1 MPINDIYGIITIL
14 WYLKDNGIIISWITE
29 GGEKVNKIDAIKKE
43 KRLSY
48 GDISKSTGLTTAYI
62 CMLAKGQKTNPS
74 KETMEKIAAALHK
87 TVADVFFPKIRDKT
101 IKKSKEV
108 I

>member
-1 MPINDIYGIITIL
+1 M
-14 WYLKDNGIIISWITE
+14 
-29 GGEKVNKIDAIKKE
+29 NKIDAIKKA
-43 KRLSY
+43 KHLSY

-74 KETMEKIAAALHK
+74 KDTMEKIAAALDK
-87 TVADVFFPKIRDKT
+87 SVADVFFPKIRDKT
-101 IKKSKEV
+101 ANKTKEV

>member
-1 MPINDIYGIITIL
+1 M
-14 WYLKDNGIIISWITE
+14 
-29 GGEKVNKIDAIKKE
+29 NKIDAIKKE
-43 KRLSY
+43 KHLSY

-74 KETMEKIAAALHK
+74 KGTMEKIAAALDK
-87 TVADVFFPKIRDKT
+87 TVAAVFFPKIRDKT
-101 IKKSKEV
+101 INKDKEA